1 MYKLSCLFQ
10 KLFLPGLMLLL
21 IIKSTSTL
29 CAQDL
34 NQTRI
39 NEYYFGTPLN
49 KVLGDLKNKYKIPI
63 NYDSVMVSGYSFDY
77 LFSNTIAKTALEII
91 FRENRNLFF
100 SIDSNNVVQ
109 VMPRELTAGNMITGE
124 NLKYQ
129 GQARRFDI
137 TATGMVKDKLSG
149 EPLPFASVLIRANN
163 DGTTT
168 NVDGY
173 FTLRHVPSDTSAI
186 VVFYLGYYKQVFY
199 LTPQSDINKLV
210 VSLDPMAQQLQAVEI
225 TGHREELMK
234 ASSGGN
240 MVKMAPAK
248 IAELPSLGEK
258 DIFRTFQLMPGIGG
272 SNESSSGLYVR
283 GGTPDQN
290 LILYD
295 GFTVYHQE
303 HLFGMFSA
311 FNPNAIKEVQL
322 FKGGFEAKYGGR
334 LASVME
340 IIGKTGNEKKFNA
353 GVDAGFLGINGYM
366 EIPINHKGSVFV
378 AARRSYKTFLYE
390 KLFNSFTQNTNTT
403 PQPVNLPAGGPPGM
417 GRAQQ
422 EQSPT
427 SYFYDLNFK
436 ATYPFTKKDI
446 ISYSFFSG
454 QDVYDNSRDESR
466 SRGGMSMSGSIT
478 DMTKW
483 GNWGTSLKWSRKWN
497 DKLYSNNLLSYSDYF
512 SSKDR
517 SSARSF
523 TNDDGTVESS
533 NSGTLE
539 DNKLKDLC
547 FKTDNELKTGLH
559 NQVEFGAQFN
569 QYNIKYNFVEND
581 TLSILNMKDNG
592 SLAAVYF
599 QNRWKPLEKFM
610 FLPGIRTSY
619 YSNTQKVYFEP
630 RFQAAYD
637 LTEKLK
643 LKGSTGVFY
652 QFANRIIRED
662 IQSGSRDI
670 WVLSDD
676 VKIPVSRAI
685 HFIAGASYETKDY
698 LFDAEAYYKK
708 LTGLTE
714 YTLRFSQQFGHS
726 IDYSSL
732 FYNGMGYTRG
742 VDLLLQKK
750 YGNFSGWIGYTL
762 SQTRY
767 HFPIYGNQYF
777 AATQDVTHE
786 IKIVNTYKLK
796 KWTFSATWIFGTGM
810 SYTRPIG
817 GYVLTMPDST
827 SVNTVI
833 PGTKNA
839 SRLPDYHRLDIS
851 AKYDFNLFETGKGS
865 ISFSVFNV
873 YNRKNVWYKEF
884 EVDDTGLTE
893 TNITLLGITPNISLS
908 LQLR

>member
-1 MYKLSCLFQ
+1 MLTGLVFI
-10 KLFLPGLMLLL
+10 LFLTARITVP
-21 IIKSTSTL
+21 
-29 CAQDL
+29 AQDL

-39 NEYYFGTPLN
+39 NEYYWGTSLN
-49 KVLGDLKNKYKIPI
+49 KVLSDFKNKYKLPI
-63 NYDSVMVSGYSFDY
+63 NYDSVMVSGYKFDY
-77 LFSNTIAKTALEII
+77 LFSNTLARTALDIV
-91 FRENRNLFF
+91 FRENKNLFYI
-100 SIDSNNVVQ
+100 IDSNNTVR
-109 VMPRELTAGNMITGE
+109 VMPRELSTGNVLTSA
-124 NLKYQ
+124 NLQYQ
-129 GQARRFDI
+129 GQARRFNF

-149 EPLPFASVLIRANN
+149 EPLPFASVLIRSNS
-163 DGTTT
+163 DGTIT

-173 FTLRHVPSDTSAI
+173 FTLQHVPSDTAAI
-186 VVFYLGYYKQVFY
+186 EVFYLGYYKQVFY
-199 LTPQSDINKLV
+199 LSPQSDVNKLV
-210 VSLDPMAQQLQAVEI
+210 VSLDPMATQLDAVEI

-322 FKGGFEAKYGGR
+322 FKGGFESKYGGR
-334 LASVME
+334 LSSVME

-353 GVDAGFLGINGYM
+353 GVDAGFLGINAYV
-366 EIPINHKGSVFV
+366 EIPVNHKGSVFI
-378 AARRSYKTFLYE
+378 AGRRSYKTFLYQ
-390 KLFNSFTQNTNTT
+390 KLFDSFTQNTGTT
-403 PQPVNLPAGGPPGM
+403 EKPANVPAGGPPGM
-417 GRAQQ
+417 GRAEE

-436 ATYPFTKKDI
+436 ATYPVTKKDI
-446 ISYSFFSG
+446 VSYSYFSG
-454 QDVYDNSRDESR
+454 QDAYDNSRDLSR
-466 SRGGMSMSGSIT
+466 SRGGMSMSGSVT
-478 DMTKW
+478 DLTKW

-497 DKLYSNNLLSYSDYF
+497 DAFYSNNLLSYSDYF

-517 SSARSF
+517 SSERSF
-523 TNDDGTVESS
+523 TDEDGVTETSNTGTV
-533 NSGTLE
+533 E

-559 NQVEFGAQFN
+559 NQVEFGVQYN
-569 QYNIKYNFVEND
+569 QYSIRYNFVEND
-581 TLSILNMKDNG
+581 TLTVLNMKNNG
-592 SLAAVYF
+592 SLAAVYL
-599 QNRWKPLEKFM
+599 QNRWRPLDKLM
-610 FLPGIRTSY
+610 LLPGLRTSF
-619 YSNTQKVYFEP
+619 YSNTGKIYFEP
-630 RFQAAYD
+630 RLQASCN
-637 LTEKLK
+637 LTEKIK
-643 LKGSTGVFY
+643 LKGSTGIFY

-670 WVLSDD
+670 WVLSNND
-676 VKIPVSRAI
+676 KIPVSKAV
-685 HFIAGASYETKDY
+685 HFIAGASYETRDY
-698 LFDAEAYYKK
+698 IFDAEAYYKK

-714 YTLRFSQQFGHS
+714 YTLRFTQQFGHS

-732 FYNGMGYTRG
+732 FYNGIGYTRG
-742 VDLLLQKK
+742 LDLLVQKK
-750 YGNFSGWIGYTL
+750 YGNYSGWVGYTI

-767 HFPIYGNQYF
+767 HFPVYGTAYF
-777 AATQDVTHE
+777 NATQDVTHE
-786 IKIVNTYKLK
+786 LKIVNTYKIK

-817 GYVLTMPDST
+817 GYVMTMPDST
-827 SVNTVI
+827 TVTAII
-833 PGTKNA
+833 PGTKNS
-839 SRLPDYHRLDIS
+839 SRLPNYHRLDIS
-851 AKYDFNLFETGKGS
+851 GKYDFSLGETGKGS
-865 ISFSVFNV
+865 IGFSLFNV

-884 EVDDTGLTE
+884 EVDTTGLTE
-893 TNITLLGITPNISLS
+893 TSVTLLGITPNISIS